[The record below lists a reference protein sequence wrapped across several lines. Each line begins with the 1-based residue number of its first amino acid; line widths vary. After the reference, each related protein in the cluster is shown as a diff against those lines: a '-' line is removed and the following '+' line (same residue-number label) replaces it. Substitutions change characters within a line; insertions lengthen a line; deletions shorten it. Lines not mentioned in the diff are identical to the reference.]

1 MSLQNLTMLSTA
13 CIVLS
18 GASLLLGWYFIR
30 VRRAIT
36 AHRNTMLSATAL
48 AALFLVFYVTRWS
61 LYGSKPFAGTG
72 AWRGIYF
79 TTLVPHILLAI
90 VLVPLVLRLLNLSL
104 RRRDFVAHRRL
115 ARITLPVWLY
125 VAVSGWFIYYLLYV
139 KTY

>member
-79 TTLVPHILLAI
+79 TTLIPHILLAI

>member
-61 LYGSKPFAGTG
+61 LYGSKPFAGSG

-79 TTLVPHILLAI
+79 TTLIPHILLAI

-104 RRRDFVAHRRL
+104 RRRDFAAHRRL